1 MADLEVQPVTP
12 EEMAKRLADSLER
25 RRENKYAFQ
34 VRVKDV
40 DFDVDEE
47 KAAHLGIPF
56 PFPSIEHA
64 EQALRNSVIVPT
76 EFIEDD
82 DTKHQV
88 AFFRP
93 EPVGY
98 SGFGECV
105 THSLALTSEGLFEVG
120 RFSAVNLTSPTRD
133 WQWFV
138 HRRLATSEQVA
149 TWQEDNE
156 LSPQQVVDLAF
167 ETMTGRPGQPE
178 SK

>member
-12 EEMAKRLADSLER
+12 EEMAKRLADSLDR

-47 KAAHLGIPF
+47 KVAALGVAF
-56 PFPSIEHA
+56 PFQSIDQA
-64 EQALRNSVIVPT
+64 EQALRRGVIVPNT
-76 EFIEDD
+76 FLEDD
-82 DTKHQV
+82 DTEHQV
-88 AFFRP
+88 AVFRP

-105 THSLALTSEGLFEVG
+105 THSLSLTSEGLFEVG
-120 RFSAVNLTSPTRD
+120 RFSAANLTASQPS
-133 WQWFV
+133 WQWFL

-149 TWQEDNE
+149 GWQEEKD

-167 ETMTGRPGQPE
+167 ETMTGKE
-178 SK
+178 